1 MRLSHVGIIV
11 KDIEEGIKHHE
22 KLFGMSQIGPI
33 VEDHN
38 QKVKVVLVAQSDDDP
53 VKIELIQPMTPDSPV
68 SQLLKKRQS
77 LYHLC
82 FEVDDIE
89 KAKKQARANG
99 AITVSQPTPA
109 ELFDGRDICFLFTP
123 DHYLIELVQSKS

>member
-22 KLFGMSQIGPI
+22 KLFGMKQIGPI
-33 VEDHN
+33 VEDLN

-82 FEVDDIE
+82 FEVDDIAGMMGQLKE
-89 KAKKQARANG
+89 KGVRLINEEPVVMEGRKMAFVHPKSASG
-99 AITVSQPTPA
+99 VLV
-109 ELFDGRDICFLFTP
+109 ELYEVI
-123 DHYLIELVQSKS
+123 